1 MRFSEWLKQAE
12 MKPKE
17 AAARIGVL
25 PTSLSRY
32 LLAPDHPNFRRP
44 TNDVMAA
51 IYELTGGAVQ
61 PNDFYEL
68 PEPDAAEQLSRRGGR
83 EKAGGEGVSTTAA
96 SPAATS
102 QAAASTEEAA

>member
-68 PEPDAAEQLSRRGGR
+68 PEPDAADQLSQRGSR
-83 EKAGGEGVSTTAA
+83 ERDGGEGVSTSA

>member
-1 MRFSEWLKQAE
+1 MRLSEWLRETE

-17 AAARIGVL
+17 AAARLGVL
-25 PTSLSRY
+25 PTSFSRY

-44 TNDVMAA
+44 TNEVMSA

-68 PEPDAAEQLSRRGGR
+68 PEPDAAEQLSRRGGGER
-83 EKAGGEGVSTTAA
+83 DGGEGGGQLAA

-102 QAAASTEEAA
+102 QAATSTEEAA